1 MSSHKIN
8 IHHYTTEKG
17 QNVNRIKWY
26 NSVRFRIPVTIVV
39 IILIPFL
46 LIWWYNYSLLVNN
59 VLEHSGKVVLSNLK
73 NISLS
78 IEGVTNNVEQFAK
91 NCGGDS
97 SLTENLKK
105 YIASSGEDAQVARSN
120 ITINLNQKILFN
132 SNIDSVYILIE
143 GADCMLTNMRG
154 AKEISVLQGN
164 GKVIYDGYIDRLI
177 GWSMWFT
184 SVNYFGEGEEMLSY
198 SHTISL
204 GEGFGRCSLICNV
217 RSARFSQIMSE
228 IDTGGGY
235 VLVCD
240 FAGDVLIRSENA
252 DVESSI
258 KESPEYRPAFG
269 NMSLSDSYTT
279 DKENVQYLV
288 VYYRSG
294 LTFWRYFQM
303 VPMNYV
309 VGSISSQIQMMFL
322 ILGFCIIVAMCGA
335 VIVSRSVV
343 RPLRGL
349 ASGMKK
355 VEDGDLFP
363 IRENKKKNDE
373 IKLLANGFN
382 VMVKKLKDL
391 INEVYIQEIVRRE
404 AQLRA
409 IQSQIDEH
417 FLYNTLNSIM
427 CSAHDENAKKTAEMI
442 SMLSRYF
449 RINLSEGK
457 SFVKVSEV
465 LELINCYLF
474 IQKIRFGRRL
484 ETELYVQPEL
494 YDRYVLKYIF
504 QPIVENAVV
513 HGFEDVTKNV
523 KIEIILE
530 GRDGLLYFEVK
541 DSGIGMDATKL
552 DELMKNIHSPHQ
564 VEGKNFALKNINAQ
578 IALTYGS
585 EYRISI
591 ESEPLKGTS
600 VSFTIPLRDTDKEE
614 THE

>member
-1 MSSHKIN
+1 M
-8 IHHYTTEKG
+8 
-17 QNVNRIKWY
+17 NRIKWY